1 MNTARRGQSGDP
13 EPMPTS
19 PAESHAAPNWS
30 SMKTSEHRSHRKRV
44 HALAWSCTGDKLAS
58 GSVDQSIRVWS
69 FAAGA
74 ANGAA
79 SEMELTGHQESVD
92 QLRWDPK
99 NPDVLGSASIDKTV
113 RIWDVRTGKCAHA
126 IETKGENINIRWS
139 PDGQYVGVGDRE
151 DNISFID
158 MRKCKLL
165 KNIKFAVEVNEMAWD
180 ASSNYLFLTTG
191 SGTVEVYRYA
201 EMLRAAEAVAEHQ
214 LIAHTSNCY
223 CIEFDP
229 KGEHFAVGGADAIVS
244 VWNSA
249 ELVCVRTC
257 TRLEWPIRTVSFS
270 HDCEYVASAGE
281 DRFIDIAHV
290 ASGTQAHSIAV
301 KEPINSLSWHPKR
314 ALLAYAGDDKDRQGR
329 DDGVLRIFGW

>member
-1 MNTARRGQSGDP
+1 MSAPLRTRASPTLPDL
-13 EPMPTS
+13 PMPTS
-19 PAESHAAPNWS
+19 PEEGAPAWS

-79 SEMELTGHQESVD
+79 AEMELTGHQESVD

-99 NPDVLGSASIDKTV
+99 NPDVLGTASIDKTV
-113 RIWDVRTGKCAHA
+113 RIWDVRSGKCAHA

-180 ASSNYLFLTTG
+180 STSTYLFLTTG

-229 KGEHFAVGGADAIVS
+229 SGEHFAVRAHRPALTPTLPTL
-244 VWNSA
+244 A
-249 ELVCVRTC
+249 RT
-257 TRLEWPIRTVSFS
+257 LDP
-270 HDCEYVASAGE
+270 
-281 DRFIDIAHV
+281 
-290 ASGTQAHSIAV
+290 
-301 KEPINSLSWHPKR
+301 
-314 ALLAYAGDDKDRQGR
+314 
-329 DDGVLRIFGW
+329 